1 MTRTTQ
7 DGTRAPARPA
17 RVFQAVVFDCD
28 GVLVDSSAAWAGAF
42 GEGAAAA
49 GFRLADQH
57 HRALLGSSAG
67 SAAAQIAGWAGL
79 PDAADAVRAQISESL
94 RAAVRSHP
102 PHPLPGVVALLAE
115 LRQRVPLA
123 VASNA
128 PGDVLAAE
136 LQASGLYSA
145 FDEIVSAD
153 DVREPKPAPDI
164 YLAACAALGVNP
176 ATAVALEDSA
186 DGATA
191 AQRANLSLVVV
202 TDRPW
207 PQHRP
212 LEWPAQRRPALYVTS
227 LRDPSVR
234 PYLLATD
241 G

>member
-7 DGTRAPARPA
+7 DGTRAAVRPA

-49 GFRLADQH
+49 GFRLGDQH
-57 HRALLGSSAG
+57 HRALLGSSDG
-67 SAAAQIAGWAGL
+67 TAAARITGWAGL
-79 PDAADAVRAQISESL
+79 PDTADAVRARIRESL

-102 PHPLPGVVALLAE
+102 PRPLPGVVALLAE
-115 LRQRVPLA
+115 LRQVPLA

-136 LQASGLYSA
+136 LQASGLYGA
-145 FDEIVSAD
+145 FDAVISAD
-153 DVREPKPAPDI
+153 DVRQPKPAPDV
-164 YLAACAALGVNP
+164 YLAACVALGVDP

-227 LRDPSVR
+227 LRDSSVR